1 MNKNN
6 KIRKL
11 EKQWLRNNKV
21 PVNDILQD
29 VVWNVKFVYDEN
41 IKTGYIVRHKTFK
54 NTYMLLPLSI
64 GKGFTVFKK
73 THIQWIESAFNG
85 NKLYYRNI
93 NWNN

>member
-1 MNKNN
+1 MNN

-21 PVNDILQD
+21 PVNEILQD
-29 VVWNVKFVYDEN
+29 VVWNVKFVYDKN
-41 IKTGYIVRHKTFK
+41 IKTVYIVRHKTFK

-85 NKLYYRNI
+85 NKLYYKNI

>member
-1 MNKNN
+1 MNN

-11 EKQWLRNNKV
+11 EKQWLRKNKV

-41 IKTGYIVRHKTFK
+41 IKTGYIVRDKTIK

-64 GKGFTVFKK
+64 GKGFMVFKK

-85 NKLYYRNI
+85 NKLYYKNI
-93 NWNN
+93 DWTN

>member
-1 MNKNN
+1 MNN

-29 VVWNVKFVYDEN
+29 VVWNVQFVYDEN
-41 IKTGYIVRHKTFK
+41 IKTGYIVKDKTIK

-85 NKLYYRNI
+85 NKLYYKNI

>member
-1 MNKNN
+1 MNN
-6 KIRKL
+6 KIKKL
-11 EKQWLRNNKV
+11 EKQWLKKNKV
-21 PVNDILQD
+21 PVNEILQD
-29 VVWNVKFVYDEN
+29 VVWNVKFVYDNE
-41 IKTGYIVRHKTFK
+41 IKTGYIVRDKTIK

-85 NKLYYRNI
+85 NKLYYKNI

>member
-1 MNKNN
+1 MDIK

-29 VVWNVKFVYDEN
+29 VVWNVKFVYDEK
-41 IKTGYIVRHKTFK
+41 IETGYIVRDKTIK

-85 NKLYYRNI
+85 NKLYYKNI
-93 NWNN
+93 NWTN

>member
-1 MNKNN
+1 MNN

-11 EKQWLRNNKV
+11 EKQWLKKNKV
-21 PVNDILQD
+21 PVNEILQD
-29 VVWNVKFVYDEN
+29 VVWNVKFVYDEE

-64 GKGFTVFKK
+64 GKGFMVFKK

-85 NKLYYRNI
+85 VKLHYKNI
-93 NWNN
+93 DWNN

>member
-1 MNKNN
+1 MNN

-11 EKQWLRNNKV
+11 EKQWLKKNKV
-21 PVNDILQD
+21 PVNEILQD
-29 VVWNVKFVYDEN
+29 VVWNVKFVYDEK

-85 NKLYYRNI
+85 VKLHYKNI
-93 NWNN
+93 NWND

>member
-1 MNKNN
+1 MDIK

-11 EKQWLRNNKV
+11 EKEWLKKNKV

-29 VVWNVKFVYDEN
+29 VVWNVKFVYGEN
-41 IKTGYIVRHKTFK
+41 IQTGYIVKDKTIK

-85 NKLYYRNI
+85 NKLYYKNI
-93 NWNN
+93 DWTN

>member
-1 MNKNN
+1 MNN

-41 IKTGYIVRHKTFK
+41 IKTGYIVRHKTIK
-54 NTYMLLPLSI
+54 NTYMLLPLNI
-64 GKGFTVFKK
+64 GKCFTVFKK

-85 NKLYYRNI
+85 NKLYYKNI
-93 NWNN
+93 NWND

>member
-1 MNKNN
+1 MNN

-11 EKQWLRNNKV
+11 EKQWLKKNKV

-29 VVWNVKFVYDEN
+29 VVWNVKFVYDNE
-41 IKTGYIVRHKTFK
+41 IKTGYIVRDKTVK

-64 GKGFTVFKK
+64 GKGFMVFKK

-85 NKLYYRNI
+85 NKLYYKNI
-93 NWNN
+93 NWND

>member
-1 MNKNN
+1 MNE

-11 EKQWLRNNKV
+11 EKEWLKKNKV
-21 PVNDILQD
+21 PVNEILQD
-29 VVWNVKFVYDEN
+29 VVWNVKFVYDKN

-85 NKLYYRNI
+85 VKLHYKNI
-93 NWNN
+93 NWTN

>member
-1 MNKNN
+1 MNN

-11 EKQWLRNNKV
+11 EKQWLKKNKV
-21 PVNDILQD
+21 PVNEILQD
-29 VVWNVKFVYDEN
+29 VVWNTKFVYDEN

-85 NKLYYRNI
+85 NKLYYKNI
-93 NWNN
+93 DWNN

>member
-1 MNKNN
+1 MDIK
-6 KIRKL
+6 KL

-29 VVWNVKFVYDEN
+29 VVWNVKFVYDEK
-41 IKTGYIVRHKTFK
+41 IETGYIVRDKTIK

-85 NKLYYRNI
+85 NKLYYKNI
-93 NWNN
+93 DWTN

>member
-1 MNKNN
+1 MNN
-6 KIRKL
+6 KIRKI
-11 EKQWLRNNKV
+11 EKQWFKTNKV
-21 PVNDILQD
+21 PVNEILQD

-85 NKLYYRNI
+85 NKLYYKNI

>member
-1 MNKNN
+1 MNN

-29 VVWNVKFVYDEN
+29 VVWNVKFIYDEN
-41 IKTGYIVRHKTFK
+41 IKTGYIVRHKTIK

-85 NKLYYRNI
+85 NKLYYKNI

>member
-1 MNKNN
+1 MNN

-21 PVNDILQD
+21 PVNEILQD

-64 GKGFTVFKK
+64 GKGFIVFKK

-85 NKLYYRNI
+85 VKLHYKNI
-93 NWNN
+93 NWTN

>member
-1 MNKNN
+1 MDIK

-11 EKQWLRNNKV
+11 EKEWLKKNKV

-41 IKTGYIVRHKTFK
+41 IKTGYIVKDKTIK

-85 NKLYYRNI
+85 NKLYYKNI
-93 NWNN
+93 DWTN

>member
-1 MNKNN
+1 MNN

-11 EKQWLRNNKV
+11 EKQWLKKNKV
-21 PVNDILQD
+21 PINNILQD

-41 IKTGYIVRHKTFK
+41 IKTGYIVRHKTIK

-64 GKGFTVFKK
+64 GKGFMVFKK

-85 NKLYYRNI
+85 VKLHYKNI
-93 NWNN
+93 DWTN

>member
-1 MNKNN
+1 MNN

-29 VVWNVKFVYDEN
+29 VVWNVKFVYDDD
-41 IKTGYIVRHKTFK
+41 IKTGYIVRHKTIK

-64 GKGFTVFKK
+64 GKGFIVFKK
-73 THIQWIESAFNG
+73 THVQWIESAFNG
-85 NKLYYRNI
+85 NKLYYKNI

>member
-1 MNKNN
+1 MNN

-11 EKQWLRNNKV
+11 EKQWLKKNKV

-29 VVWNVKFVYDEN
+29 VVWNVKFVYDNE
-41 IKTGYIVRHKTFK
+41 IKTGYIVRDKTVK

-64 GKGFTVFKK
+64 EKGFMVFKK

-85 NKLYYRNI
+85 NKLYYKNI
-93 NWNN
+93 NWND

>member
-1 MNKNN
+1 MNN

-11 EKQWLRNNKV
+11 EKQWLKKNKV

-29 VVWNVKFVYDEN
+29 VVWNVKFVYDEK

-85 NKLYYRNI
+85 VKLHYKNI
-93 NWNN
+93 NWND

>member
-1 MNKNN
+1 MNN

-21 PVNDILQD
+21 PVNEILQD

-85 NKLYYRNI
+85 NKLYYKNI

>member
-1 MNKNN
+1 MNN

-11 EKQWLRNNKV
+11 EKQWLKNNKV
-21 PVNDILQD
+21 PVNEILQD
-29 VVWNVKFVYDEN
+29 VVWNVKFVYDNE
-41 IKTGYIVRHKTFK
+41 IKTGYIVRDKTIK

-85 NKLYYRNI
+85 NKLYYKNI
-93 NWNN
+93 DWND

>member
-1 MNKNN
+1 MDIK

-11 EKQWLRNNKV
+11 EKEWLKKNKV

-29 VVWNVKFVYDEN
+29 VVWNIKFVYSDKIE
-41 IKTGYIVRHKTFK
+41 TGYIVRDKKIK
-54 NTYMLLPLSI
+54 NTYMVLPLSV

-85 NKLYYRNI
+85 NKLYYKNI
-93 NWNN
+93 DWTN

>member
-1 MNKNN
+1 MNN

-29 VVWNVKFVYDEN
+29 VVWNVKFVYDEE
-41 IKTGYIVRHKTFK
+41 IRTGYIVKDKTIK

-85 NKLYYRNI
+85 NKLYYKNI

>member
-1 MNKNN
+1 MNN

-11 EKQWLRNNKV
+11 EKEWLRRNKV

-29 VVWNVKFVYDEN
+29 HVWNVKFVYDAN
-41 IKTGYIVRHKTFK
+41 IKTGYIVRDKTIK
-54 NTYMLLPLSI
+54 NAYMILPLSI

-85 NKLYYRNI
+85 NKLYYKNI
-93 NWNN
+93 NWND